1 MQIYKITNL
10 VNGKIYIGLT
20 TQELKIRWKGHKQS
34 SKTDTRPLYKAMRK
48 YGIDNFSIDVVEHV
62 DDMRSLGE
70 RERHYIKLY
79 DTQNPKNGYNLSAG
93 GEHNQYDENP
103 KAKVTL
109 SEVIQIR
116 EIYAMGELRCKECW
130 QLFKHKISFSAF
142 QKIWEGV
149 TWKGIMDD
157 IYTKEAIELHRKQ
170 LGCKGE
176 SNSQSLYKDSEVL
189 EIRKYYVNHSL
200 DETYKQFGSR
210 SATKDSFR
218 CIIANSYKH
227 IPIYRKR
234 KDIWTLNNIE
244 INIDN
249 YNPVSTILESEE

>member
-10 VNGKIYIGLT
+10 VNNKVYIGLT
-20 TQELKIRWKGHKQS
+20 TQELKKRWKGHKQS
-34 SKTDTRPLYKAMRK
+34 SKTDERPLYRSIRK
-48 YGIDNFSIDVVEHV
+48 YGLDNFTIETIEYV
-62 DDMRSLGE
+62 DNMQLLGE
-70 RERHYIKLY
+70 RERYYIKLY
-79 DTQNPKNGYNLSAG
+79 NSQNPKFGYNLSAG
-93 GEHNQYDENP
+93 GEHNQYDGNP

-109 SEVIQIR
+109 DEVIQIR
-116 EIYAMGELRCKECW
+116 EIYAMCELRCKECW

-142 QKIWEGV
+142 QKIWEGT
-149 TWKGIMDD
+149 TWKGVMDD
-157 IYTKEAIELHRKQ
+157 IYTKEMIELHKKQ

-176 SNSQSLYKDSEVL
+176 TNSQSLYKDSEVF

-200 DETYKQFGSR
+200 EETYNKFGSR

-218 CIIANSYKH
+218 GIIANSYKH

-234 KDIWTLNNIE
+234 KGIWTLNGKE
-244 INIDN
+244 INIDD